1 MMGNIFQEICII
13 ADTLFNPYLRDAHM
27 LTINTKTLSGSE
39 LSLLKDAA
47 KAESAD
53 QASAAS
59 TGSATAAAPA
69 SVKVSLSSAGITKA
83 AADSDPNRDIK
94 ESDLP
99 GNVKD
104 TLIRIRELKQQIAEK
119 MAELQAVMAD
129 GSLSPQARQVKAGSL
144 QTALAGLNAGLMTA
158 NAALEKASNNGSMS
172 DTQAKQ
178 AAVMSMKS

>member
-1 MMGNIFQEICII
+1 
-13 ADTLFNPYLRDAHM
+13 M

-59 TGSATAAAPA
+59 TGSATAAAPAAAPA

-129 GSLSPQARQVKAGSL
+129 SSLSPQARQVKAGAL
-144 QTALAGLNAGLMTA
+144 QTVLAGLNAGLMSA
-158 NAALEKASNNGSMS
+158 NAALQKASSNGGMS
-172 DTQAKQ
+172 DGQAKQ
-178 AAVMSMKS
+178 AAIMAMKG